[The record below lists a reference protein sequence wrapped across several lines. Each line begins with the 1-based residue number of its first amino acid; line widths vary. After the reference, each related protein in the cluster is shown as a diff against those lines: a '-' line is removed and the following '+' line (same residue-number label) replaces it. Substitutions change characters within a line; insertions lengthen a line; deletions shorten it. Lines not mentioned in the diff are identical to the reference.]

1 MARESVKILVVE
13 SKNWK
18 VELNANDAKC
28 VDSKAIAKDG
38 AWMGG
43 HLNPLTYSKIASGLD
58 SKMGSQKGQAKR
70 PKCWSF
76 GFS

>member
-1 MARESVKILVVE
+1 M
-13 SKNWK
+13 
-18 VELNANDAKC
+18 ELNANDAKC

-70 PKCWSF
+70 PKC
-76 GFS
+76 